1 MGGPDMTRN
10 VTLRMDAEL
19 LRTLR
24 HQAVDSHQSLSA
36 WIVTTLTRESKQDA
50 GLTEVRARALQR
62 LKQGFRLGGRPLSR
76 EEAHAR

>member
-1 MGGPDMTRN
+1 MTRN
-10 VTLRMDAEL
+10 VTLRMDEEL

-36 WIVTTLTRESKQDA
+36 WIVTTLTQASKQDD
-50 GLTEVRARALQR
+50 GLTEVRERALQR
-62 LKQGFRLGGRPLSR
+62 LEQGFRLGGRPLSR